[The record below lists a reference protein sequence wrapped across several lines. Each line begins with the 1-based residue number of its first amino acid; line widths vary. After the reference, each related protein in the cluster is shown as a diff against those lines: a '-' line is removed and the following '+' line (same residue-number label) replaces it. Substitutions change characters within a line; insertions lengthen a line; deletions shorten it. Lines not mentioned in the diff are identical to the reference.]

1 MIHCAWEYKREFY
14 PGSVGGKC
22 KELIMMQKAIEY
34 EIKFG
39 KDGKPVTR
47 KWSVGPI
54 LIWGIVALVLGLA
67 GKAVISPA
75 MLQSLLSR

>member
-1 MIHCAWEYKREFY
+1 
-14 PGSVGGKC
+14 
-22 KELIMMQKAIEY
+22 MMQKAIEY

-47 KWSVGPI
+47 KWSIGPI

-67 GKAVISPA
+67 GKAIISPA